1 MSRSRLVVGWAV
13 VTLALAGCTNTNSAP
28 TGQPSL
34 STNGAGAY
42 IGASA
47 GSSIG
52 GGPLGAGTDDNRAGA
67 R

>member
-1 MSRSRLVVGWAV
+1 MRWVI
-13 VTLALAGCTNTNSAP
+13 LALVPNLLFGCALSNTASRP
-28 TGQPSL
+28 TGAPSL
-34 STNGAGAY
+34 STNGAGIY

-47 GSSIG
+47 GASVG

>member
-1 MSRSRLVVGWAV
+1 MKWIIVA
-13 VTLALAGCTNTNSAP
+13 LALAGCADNSNSAP
-28 TGQPSL
+28 TGPVGISN
-34 STNGAGAY
+34 NGAGAY

>member
-1 MSRSRLVVGWAV
+1 MKWIILAI
-13 VTLALAGCTNTNSAP
+13 ALAGCASNTASSP
-28 TGQPSL
+28 TGSVGL
-34 STNGAGAY
+34 SNSGAGPY
-42 IGASA
+42 VGASA

>member
-1 MSRSRLVVGWAV
+1 MKWIVLA
-13 VTLALAGCTNTNSAP
+13 LALAGCTDNSNSAA
-28 TGQPSL
+28 TGPVGL
-34 STNGAGAY
+34 SHDGGGAY

>member
-1 MSRSRLVVGWAV
+1 MKWIVLAF
-13 VTLALAGCTNTNSAP
+13 ALAGCADNSNSVP
-28 TGQPSL
+28 TGSVGL
-34 STNGAGAY
+34 TNNGAGPY

>member
-1 MSRSRLVVGWAV
+1 MRWSILLLATLVSACVS
-13 VTLALAGCTNTNSAP
+13 NSQGAP
-28 TGQPSL
+28 TGAPGL
-34 STNGAGAY
+34 SQSGAGPY

-47 GSSIG
+47 GSSVG

>member
-1 MSRSRLVVGWAV
+1 MRWIVVA
-13 VTLALAGCTNTNSAP
+13 LALAGCADNSNSAP
-28 TGQPSL
+28 TGPIGL
-34 STNGAGAY
+34 SHNGAGAY

>member
-1 MSRSRLVVGWAV
+1 MRWTAPI
-13 VTLALAGCTNTNSAP
+13 LALAMAGCAVSNTASQP
-28 TGQPSL
+28 TGGIGLAGS
-34 STNGAGAY
+34 GAGPY

-67 R
+67 K

>member
-1 MSRSRLVVGWAV
+1 MKWIIVALA
-13 VTLALAGCTNTNSAP
+13 LALAGCADNSNSAP
-28 TGQPSL
+28 TGPVGISN
-34 STNGAGAY
+34 SGAGPY

-47 GSSIG
+47 GSSVG